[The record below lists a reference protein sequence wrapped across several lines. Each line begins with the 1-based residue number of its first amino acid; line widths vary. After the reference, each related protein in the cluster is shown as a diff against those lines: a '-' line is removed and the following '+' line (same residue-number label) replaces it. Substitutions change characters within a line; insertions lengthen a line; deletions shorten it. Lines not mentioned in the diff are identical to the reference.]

1 MSEWGRVSARAGGSP
16 GRGRLILILLV
27 LILILLVAADV
38 ALRSRLVSLP
48 FETQEQ
54 EAIDRLTEEN
64 ARLLDE
70 LETAKRNSA
79 SSPQIDALNREI
91 ERRGTEIARLKDERN
106 KLLSGEAESVV
117 SLRSENEQ
125 LRTVQIPALEEE
137 LAERDRRLGEL
148 EARLQGAQEGSGDLQ
163 ARLDKAF
170 NEEIPG
176 LKNQLADRENMLKEL
191 DAEIARLQPLEQ
203 QLKDAEA
210 ALATARAGS
219 DSGDVMRK
227 ALEGQLGIARQ
238 QIAQLR
244 KEIEVLQAAAAARI
258 PAEPG
263 SDASEDAGAQPA
275 PDATAPAD
283 NGARQPTPRDPNL
296 VARAM
301 DRALG
306 LDTLSAGQRDRIATG
321 LIEGECVGDVLSN
334 VLGRAPA
341 LPLRDLI
348 RALDSDC

>member
-16 GRGRLILILLV
+16 GRGRLVLILLV
-27 LILILLVAADV
+27 LLLVLLVAADI
-38 ALRSRLVSLP
+38 ALRSRIVSLP

-54 EAIDRLTEEN
+54 ETIDKLTEEN
-64 ARLLDE
+64 ARLTGE
-70 LETAKRNSA
+70 LEIARSKAA

-148 EARLQGAQEGSGDLQ
+148 ESRLQGAEETAADLQ
-163 ARLDKAF
+163 ARLDKVF

-176 LKNQLADRENMLKEL
+176 LKNQLADRDAMLKQL

-203 QLKDAEA
+203 QLKETEA
-210 ALATARAGS
+210 ALATARTGS

-238 QIAQLR
+238 QVAALR
-244 KEIEVLQAAAAARI
+244 KEVETLKAANAAKPADAQGDNASEAPAQETASPNAAAGR
-258 PAEPG
+258 
-263 SDASEDAGAQPA
+263 QPA
-275 PDATAPAD
+275 
-283 NGARQPTPRDPNL
+283 PRDPNL

-306 LDTLSAGQRDRIATG
+306 LDSLSEDQRDRIATG
-321 LIEGECVGDVLSN
+321 LIEGECVGKVLSE

-341 LPLRDLI
+341 VPLRDLI

>member
-1 MSEWGRVSARAGGSP
+1 MSEWGRVSASAGGSP
-16 GRGRLILILLV
+16 GRGRLLLILLV
-27 LILILLVAADV
+27 LLLILLVAADV
-38 ALRSRLVSLP
+38 ALRSRLFSLP

-64 ARLLDE
+64 ARLRGE
-70 LETAKRNSA
+70 IETARSSA
-79 SSPQIDALNREI
+79 VSSPQIDALNREI
-91 ERRGTEIARLKDERN
+91 ERRGAEITRLKDERN

-137 LAERDRRLGEL
+137 LATRDRRLGEL
-148 EARLQGAQEGSGDLQ
+148 EARLQGAQEGTGDLQ

-176 LKNQLADRENMLKEL
+176 LKNQLADRDAMLKEL

-210 ALATARAGS
+210 ALATARTGS

-244 KEIEVLQAAAAARI
+244 KELEALQAAGDAQI

-263 SDASEDAGAQPA
+263 ASGDAGAQQVPET
-275 PDATAPAD
+275 TAPSD
-283 NGARQPTPRDPNL
+283 TGVRQPTPRDPNL

-306 LDTLSAGQRDRIATG
+306 LNFLDTEERNRIATG
-321 LIEGECVGDVLSN
+321 LIEGECVGKVLSD
-334 VLGRAPA
+334 VFGRAPA
-341 LPLRDLI
+341 VPLRDLI